1 VNTAILSP
9 SGGNIGIGFAVP
21 SKLAHRV
28 VESLKQSGKVERGWL
43 GVSLQPIDRELAGA
57 LGLEEPMGAMI
68 AGVEPGSPAARGG
81 LRPCDLIE
89 QVGGTAV
96 DNPSEVQV
104 AVDQGR
110 VGQPLPLRVQRGPR
124 QLNLQLRPAELPRQ
138 N

>member
-1 VNTAILSP
+1 V
-9 SGGNIGIGFAVP
+9 V
-21 SKLAHRV
+21 V
-28 VESLKQSGKVERGWL
+28 VEV
-43 GVSLQPIDRELAGA
+43 
-57 LGLEEPMGAMI
+57 M
-68 AGVEPGSPAARGG
+68 PGSPAARGG

>member
-1 VNTAILSP
+1 
-9 SGGNIGIGFAVP
+9 
-21 SKLAHRV
+21 
-28 VESLKQSGKVERGWL
+28 
-43 GVSLQPIDRELAGA
+43 
-57 LGLEEPMGAMI
+57 
-68 AGVEPGSPAARGG
+68 
-81 LRPCDLIE
+81 
-89 QVGGTAV
+89 V